1 MCTEGKELGWRRNM
15 QPECVSCDA
24 LGHGGGAQT
33 VPLVKQ
39 RLQNSQ
45 NVWNSPE
52 SHIVRLPKQIKAAAC
67 EHM

>member
-1 MCTEGKELGWRRNM
+1 M

-24 LGHGGGAQT
+24 LSHGGGAQT